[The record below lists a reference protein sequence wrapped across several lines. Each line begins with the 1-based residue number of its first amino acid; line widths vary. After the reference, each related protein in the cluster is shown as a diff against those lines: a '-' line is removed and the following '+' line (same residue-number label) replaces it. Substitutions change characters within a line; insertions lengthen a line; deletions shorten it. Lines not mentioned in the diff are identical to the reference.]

1 MTRGSLSN
9 SESQIRPRH
18 TLPSDYSEQ
27 PWQASSPP
35 PLLTV
40 LRLAKPSKLE
50 ERTFEPVR
58 EGWLVV
64 TKLGKE
70 SPGGEFDR
78 TEQRRRIEGKDER
91 VLKRSQLFE
100 R

>member
-1 MTRGSLSN
+1 
-9 SESQIRPRH
+9 
-18 TLPSDYSEQ
+18 
-27 PWQASSPP
+27 
-35 PLLTV
+35 LLTG
-40 LRLAKPSKLE
+40 LRFAKPSKLE

-70 SPGGEFDR
+70 SPCGDFDR

-91 VLKRSQLFE
+91 ILKRSQLFE

>member
-1 MTRGSLSN
+1 MQ
-9 SESQIRPRH
+9 EK
-18 TLPSDYSEQ
+18 
-27 PWQASSPP
+27 SPP

-50 ERTFEPVR
+50 ERTFEPIR
-58 EGWLVV
+58 EGWVV
-64 TKLGKE
+64 VPKLGKE
-70 SPGGEFDR
+70 SPCGDFDR

-91 VLKRSQLFE
+91 ILKRSQLLE

>member
-1 MTRGSLSN
+1 MRQGFLCRVSKV
-9 SESQIRPRH
+9 RR
-18 TLPSDYSEQ
+18 
-27 PWQASSPP
+27 SPP
-35 PLLTV
+35 PLLTG

-64 TKLGKE
+64 SKLDKE
-70 SPGGEFDR
+70 SPCGDFDR

-91 VLKRSQLFE
+91 ILKRSQLFD